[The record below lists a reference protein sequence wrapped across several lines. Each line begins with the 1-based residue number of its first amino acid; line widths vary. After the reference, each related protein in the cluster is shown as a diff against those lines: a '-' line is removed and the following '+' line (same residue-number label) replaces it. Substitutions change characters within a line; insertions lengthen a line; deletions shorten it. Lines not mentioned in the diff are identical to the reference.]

1 MNKDELK
8 ILGFRYELEIV
19 DLATGEVVEREVQL
33 NRIPQ
38 AGIDFL
44 IQTPFGDVASIG
56 SFYCGLFRNNF
67 VASGNIIAVDIL
79 SNMGEFVDY
88 AETTRPLWVRQYDGA
103 GSQDNF
109 TSKAVFTPTSDATV
123 YGSFIVSNQTKGAN
137 SGLLLSVVRFA
148 TAKPL
153 SAGQEAR
160 LVCGLT
166 YIPTNV
172 I

>member
-1 MNKDELK
+1 MNKDTLK

-19 DLATGEVVEREVQL
+19 DLATGAVVDREVQY

-44 IQTPFGDVASIG
+44 IQAPFGDTPPVAN
-56 SFYCGLFRNNF
+56 FYCGLFTKNF
-67 VASGNIIAVDIL
+67 VSSAGTTAADIPV
-79 SNMGEFVDY
+79 NMGEFVNY
-88 AETTRPLWVRQYDGA
+88 SEATRPLWARTYDGA
-103 GSQDNF
+103 GTYDNF
-109 TSKAVFTPTSDATV
+109 ANKAVFTPTQDVTV

-137 SGLLLSVVRFA
+137 SGLLLSVVRFS
-148 TAKPL
+148 TVKSL